1 MTTKTEMTAAHNT
14 AVAMPSYVSKSC
26 RGSENVDT
34 SDLQI
39 PRIGIVQA
47 LSPERKKNDPAYIE
61 GAEEG
66 HMFNSVTRE
75 LFKDPLLVIP
85 VYYRKEFFLWRVRAQ
100 GGGFRGVY
108 QTYGDAQAAQLEVQ
122 DKTEINDTA
131 QQFCLVSSDNG
142 ATWSE
147 AVVSM
152 TSSNGGVSKRWNS
165 DIKLR
170 GADRFA
176 NVYQLSVVEKSND
189 KGSFFIFKENWVR
202 WATEPEYRS
211 GEQSYEAIRQGA
223 RDVSRDYDNV
233 PVTTA
238 TADGEAG
245 NDLF

>member
-1 MTTKTEMTAAHNT
+1 MSKQLETA
-14 AVAMPSYVSKSC
+14 SDKSIAIRPEFAGTG
-26 RGSENVDT
+26 RGSENVNTD
-34 SDLQI
+34 DLQI
-39 PRIGIVQA
+39 PRIGIVQS

-85 VYYRKEFFLWRVRAQ
+85 VYYRKEFFLWRVRAS

-108 QTYGDAQAAQLEVQ
+108 QTYGDAQAAQLEIQ

-176 NVYQLSVVEKSND
+176 NVYQLSVIEKNND
-189 KGSFFIFKENWVR
+189 KGTFYIFKENWIR
-202 WATEPEYRS
+202 WATEPEYRA
-211 GEQSYEAIRQGA
+211 GEQSYEAICKGV
-223 RDVSRDYDNV
+223 RDISRDYDG
-233 PVTTA
+233 PVTTD
-238 TADGEAG
+238 TASGAAG